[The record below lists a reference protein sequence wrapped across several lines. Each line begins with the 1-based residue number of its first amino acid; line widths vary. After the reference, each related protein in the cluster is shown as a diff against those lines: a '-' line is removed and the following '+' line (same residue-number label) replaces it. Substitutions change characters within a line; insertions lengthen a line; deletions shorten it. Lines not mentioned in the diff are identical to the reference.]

1 MKTIQTILGVLIL
14 LTSSCKQPK
23 ENLAQPPSS
32 KEPEVT
38 EDFYDSGDPRSIIQA
53 IENAAGG
60 WDNLWKL
67 NDVEF
72 IYTYHQPANDKKDV
86 SVEQYHFDSE
96 SSRGVYT
103 THEVNVFPET
113 PGEVIQCFDGSK
125 AEVMLN
131 GEKLDDPEAI
141 GLSAFLRTANYFW
154 FTMNFKLGNP
164 GTSYKLLGQES
175 VNHINYDKVKVS
187 YESEVTG
194 KPENDTFIL
203 FVNPETHLVDRF
215 LFSLPAWEVMEPV
228 LLMKVEYSEHNG
240 LHLPTKR
247 FAFIPDEQGIYPSE
261 PSLVQTT
268 SNIKFNNGFKLEH
281 FSL

>member
-1 MKTIQTILGVLIL
+1 MKTIQTILAVLIL
-14 LTSSCKQPK
+14 LTYSCKQPK
-23 ENLAQPPSS
+23 ESLAQAESP

-38 EDFYDSGDPRSIIQA
+38 EDLYDSSDPKSIIQA

-72 IYTYHQPANDKKDV
+72 IYTYHQPGNDKKDV

-96 SSRGVYT
+96 SSRAVYT

-131 GEKLDDPEAI
+131 GEILDDPEAI

-164 GTSYKLLGQES
+164 GTSYELLGPES
-175 VNHINYDKVKVS
+175 VNNINYDKVKVS

-194 KPENDTFIL
+194 KQENDTFIL

-215 LFSLPAWEVMEPV
+215 LFSLPAWEIMEPV

-247 FAFIPDEQGIYPSE
+247 FTFIPDERGNYPSE
-261 PSLVQTT
+261 PSLIQTT